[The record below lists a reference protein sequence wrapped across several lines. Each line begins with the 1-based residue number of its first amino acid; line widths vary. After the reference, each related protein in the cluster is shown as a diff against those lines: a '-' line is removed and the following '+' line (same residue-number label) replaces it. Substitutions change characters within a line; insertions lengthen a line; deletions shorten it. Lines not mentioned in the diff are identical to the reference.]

1 MYFIMKKME
10 IYMKSIL
17 RNGKAIIFAILIL
30 LSVVLVFTACSGEED
45 GVLDHDHTFE
55 NKVIAPTCIDK
66 GYDLGICSICGEEKR
81 SNFVDPTGHTPGEWQ
96 VTSEANCVIAKT
108 EEKFCTVCKK
118 SVETRT
124 GETSAHDFY
133 ETEVPPTCRELGYTL
148 KVCSVCKTEEKSD
161 YVPVSAE
168 HTEGEWVITKKST
181 CMDTGYQKT
190 FCTVCSKE
198 LRGEAIAVSA
208 IHDFSTEYFTKE
220 DGSGGYTKFT
230 CALCGHSKTL
240 DHTSTVS
247 PAVIY
252 ELISSSMVRIEVYDK
267 NNNRTGIG
275 SGFFVSG
282 DGRIVTNYHVIE
294 ASYSVKIT
302 NYAGR
307 EFEVVGV
314 MGYNA
319 EDDVAMLKVVAEA
332 VPYLE
337 VVGTES
343 LKAGDPVYAL
353 GSPLGVDN
361 IFTTGIISNPSL
373 TINGADSIAFT
384 APISAG
390 NSGGPLVNS
399 EGRVIGINTRT
410 AVQGQN
416 LNFAVRGEKITDL
429 DISNVR
435 TVAEVYESEL
445 QNNAYQI
452 LVNYIKINYTGT
464 KNNGEVYYIHKHLKD
479 GTDTSYGIEYLFNY
493 DTVSG
498 EITLLLN
505 LLTGR
510 ATRYE
515 IGVYITEVSDTY
527 EMYLFD
533 YNMGQIT
540 IEADMLANE
549 KPSMENLE
557 TIMDISMMKYDNSSD
572 NPTLVDYIT
581 KLSYQCYMTLVSELG
596 KLIDS
601 SNTGLDLGNFNLVD
615 PEI

>member
-1 MYFIMKKME
+1 MKA
-10 IYMKSIL
+10 IV
-17 RNGKAIIFAILIL
+17 RNGRAFIFVILVL
-30 LSVVLVFTACSGEED
+30 LFATLIFSACDDSEE
-45 GVLDHDHTFE
+45 GTLDHDHTFV
-55 NKVIAPTCIDK
+55 NKVIEPTCVDK
-66 GYDLGICSICGEEKR
+66 GYDLGVCSICQEEKR
-81 SNFVDPTGHTPGEWQ
+81 SNFVDPKGHTPGEWQ
-96 VTSEANCVIAKT
+96 VTNEASCVIPKI
-108 EEKFCTVCKK
+108 EEKFCLTCNK

-124 GETSAHDFY
+124 GEKTEHDFY
-133 ETEVPPTCRELGYTL
+133 ETDVPPTCRELGYTL
-148 KVCSVCKTEEKSD
+148 KVCSVCNGEEKSD
-161 YVPVSAE
+161 YLPVSSE
-168 HTEGEWVITKKST
+168 HTEGEWVITKKAT
-181 CMDTGYQKT
+181 CMDTGYQKK
-190 FCTVCSKE
+190 FCTICSKE

-208 IHDFSTEYFTKE
+208 IHDFSTEYFDKE
-220 DGSGGYTKFT
+220 DGTGGYTKFT
-230 CALCGHSKTL
+230 CALCGHAKTL
-240 DHTSTVS
+240 DHTSTIS

-282 DGRIVTNYHVIE
+282 DGRIVTNYHVIK
-294 ASYSVKIT
+294 ASYSVKVT

-307 EFEVVGV
+307 EFEVAGV
-314 MGYNA
+314 MGYDA
-319 EDDVAMLKVVAEA
+319 DDDVAMLKVVAEA

-337 VVGTES
+337 IVGTES

-384 APISAG
+384 APISSG

-416 LNFAVRGEKITDL
+416 LNFAVRGEKITNL
-429 DISNVR
+429 DISNTK
-435 TVAEVYESEL
+435 TVAEVYEGEL

-452 LVNYIKINYTGT
+452 LANYIKINKTGT
-464 KNNGEVYYIHKHLKD
+464 KNNGDVYYIHKHIKD
-479 GTDTSYGIEYLFNY
+479 GTDTSYGVEYFFNY

-498 EITLLLN
+498 EITLILN

-510 ATRYE
+510 AIRYE
-515 IGVYITEVSDTY
+515 VGVYITEVSEDY
-527 EMYLFD
+527 QMYLFD
-533 YNMGQIT
+533 YNMGQVT
-540 IEADMLANE
+540 VEADMKANE
-549 KPSMENLE
+549 KPIMDNLE
-557 TIMDISMMKYDNSSD
+557 KIMDITLMKYDNTSD

-596 KLIDS
+596 QLLNA
-601 SNTGLDLGNFNLVD
+601 SNTGLGLGNFNLVD